1 MIHLFSEKFPL
12 KYNVPGIYYIQINS
26 HSYVGSSNQII
37 RRLRE
42 HKKKLTHNYH
52 DNKFMQRAYNKYKD
66 GGKIYYQILEICSQD
81 ELKNREKYWID
92 KLHPDINIVQDPTM
106 ENTTCLYNSSGAKPV
121 YQYSL
126 TGEYIGEFPS
136 VSEAGRQLNKNSR
149 IISQAASDNSVFKSA
164 HGYQWSYHKV
174 DKMSYYVNNS
184 SKATNKKVEILDTV
198 SGLSK
203 IYNSIADAA
212 RGICEPQD
220 NFNSICASISG
231 ICRNKGKLVKHRYKC
246 KYL

>member
-1 MIHLFSEKFPL
+1 
-12 KYNVPGIYYIQINS
+12 
-26 HSYVGSSNQII
+26 
-37 RRLRE
+37 
-42 HKKKLTHNYH
+42 
-52 DNKFMQRAYNKYKD
+52 
-66 GGKIYYQILEICSQD
+66 
-81 ELKNREKYWID
+81 
-92 KLHPDINIVQDPTM
+92 M

-174 DKMSYYVNNS
+174 DKMPYYVNNS

-212 RGICEPQD
+212 RSICEPQD

>member
-12 KYNVPGIYYIQINS
+12 KYNIPGIYYIQINS
-26 HSYVGSSNQII
+26 HSYVGSSNQIT

-66 GGKIYYQILEICSQD
+66 G
-81 ELKNREKYWID
+81 
-92 KLHPDINIVQDPTM
+92 
-106 ENTTCLYNSSGAKPV
+106 
-121 YQYSL
+121 
-126 TGEYIGEFPS
+126 
-136 VSEAGRQLNKNSR
+136 
-149 IISQAASDNSVFKSA
+149 
-164 HGYQWSYHKV
+164 
-174 DKMSYYVNNS
+174 
-184 SKATNKKVEILDTV
+184 
-198 SGLSK
+198 SK

>member
-1 MIHLFSEKFPL
+1 MIHLFSEKIPT
-12 KYNVPGIYYIQINS
+12 KYNISGVYYIQIDS
-26 HSYVGSSNQII
+26 HSYIGSSNQIT

-42 HKKKLTHNYH
+42 HKKKLIHNYH
-52 DNKFMQRAYNKYKD
+52 DNKFMQRVYNKYKD
-66 GGKIYYQILEICSQD
+66 GGKIYYQMLEVCNQD
-81 ELKNREKYWID
+81 ELKTREKYWID
-92 KLHPDINIVQDPTM
+92 KLNPDINIVKDPTM
-106 ENTTCLYNSSGAKPV
+106 ENTTCLYNTAGSKPV

-136 VSEAGRQLNKNSR
+136 TSEAGRQLNKNSR
-149 IISQAASDNSVFKSA
+149 IISQAASDNPIFKSA

-174 DKMSYYVNNS
+174 DRMPCYVNNS
-184 SKATNKKVEILDTV
+184 SKATNRKVEILDTV

-212 RGICEPQD
+212 RSICEPQD
-220 NFNSICASISG
+220 NFNSICASISVV
-231 ICRNKGKLVKHRYKC
+231 CHNKGKLVKHRYKC

>member
-1 MIHLFSEKFPL
+1 MP
-12 KYNVPGIYYIQINS
+12 
-26 HSYVGSSNQII
+26 
-37 RRLRE
+37 
-42 HKKKLTHNYH
+42 
-52 DNKFMQRAYNKYKD
+52 
-66 GGKIYYQILEICSQD
+66 
-81 ELKNREKYWID
+81 
-92 KLHPDINIVQDPTM
+92 
-106 ENTTCLYNSSGAKPV
+106 
-121 YQYSL
+121 
-126 TGEYIGEFPS
+126 
-136 VSEAGRQLNKNSR
+136 
-149 IISQAASDNSVFKSA
+149 
-164 HGYQWSYHKV
+164 
-174 DKMSYYVNNS
+174 YYVNNS